1 MARIIQFR
9 GKEKVLDAFDKMN
22 VPAWALF
29 TDKELFTKGIGEEML
44 GECLDL
50 LSSGD
55 SLPLYRLKVYEGFT
69 DASLIKDKT
78 PCDGSFTFSFND
90 NADYDGPYGETN
102 RKNKLFQRLEALEDR
117 VINGIEPE
125 EGKETLGS
133 IAMGLL
139 KEPAQLAQMI
149 DIGRAL
155 IGLPPMY
162 NGMQSYQAALPAN
175 TIGNVNT
182 IDEGER
188 IGKALMIL
196 EKNDLK
202 LVIHLEKLAAMSE
215 KNKAGF
221 QSLLSM
227 LDMMQ

>member
-1 MARIIQFR
+1 MARLIQFR

-44 GECLDL
+44 IECLDL
-50 LSSGD
+50 LSQGD
-55 SLPLYRLKVYEGFT
+55 SLPLYRLKVYEGIT
-69 DASLIKDKT
+69 DASQIKDKT
-78 PCDGSFTFSFND
+78 PCDGSFTFSFNED
-90 NADYDGPYGETN
+90 QNYDGPYGETN
-102 RKNKLFQRLEALEDR
+102 RKNKLFQRLEALEDK
-117 VINGIEPE
+117 VINGAEPE
-125 EGKETLGS
+125 GEKETLGS
-133 IAMGLL
+133 VAMGLL

-155 IGLPPMY
+155 LGLPPMY
-162 NGMQSYQAALPAN
+162 QQQTYPATLPAN
-175 TIGNVNT
+175 TIGNINAVDN
-182 IDEGER
+182 GER

-196 EKNDLK
+196 EQNDPK

-215 KNKAGF
+215 KNKTGF

-227 LDMMQ
+227 LDMM